1 MNGKFD
7 FRDLLGGASG
17 KVSKDEKLADGVRG
31 PDCDG
36 LHWHLT
42 KKVPG
47 MPRLVELLAR
57 SIIGTANANQLCAAA
72 LLALVVGRIAEIA
85 GRELAEDVRADQLDH
100 LLAELRAMIA
110 HIEQAE
116 F

>member
-1 MNGKFD
+1 MNGNFD

-31 PDCDG
+31 KDCDG

-42 KKVPG
+42 KKIPG
-47 MPRLVELLAR
+47 VDDLVEKLATSILLTAR
-57 SIIGTANANQLCAAA
+57 ANMMCPP
-72 LLALVVGRIAEIA
+72 ALVALIVGHIARIAA
-85 GRELAEDVRADQLDH
+85 TGLREDVRADQLDH